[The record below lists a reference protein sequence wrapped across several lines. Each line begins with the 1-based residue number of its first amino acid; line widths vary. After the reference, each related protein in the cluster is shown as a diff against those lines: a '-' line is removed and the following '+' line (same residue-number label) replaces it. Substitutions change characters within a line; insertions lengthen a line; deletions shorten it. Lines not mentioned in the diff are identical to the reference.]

1 MKYALIDW
9 IHHNSCS
16 IILASGVTDDRMFDD
31 PARIGKVKCVLDGQ
45 KEPANGWKAYDA
57 RVIGSSGYIRILY
70 DRCYAAYG
78 RPCAYVTKFCAYGR
92 PYAQWRRN
100 QLKSRT
106 AQQRAPP
113 LPSPFLPSPLL
124 LFPSPSSP
132 LPSPS
137 RPSP

>member
-92 PYAQWRRN
+92 N

-137 RPSP
+137 LPSPYK